1 MSLPKRLFVTFT
13 KPMAIFLFGVSILCG
28 AIQDWVAFVVVL
40 GLTILNGLVAV
51 FEEIKRSEG

>member
-1 MSLPKRLFVTFT
+1 
-13 KPMAIFLFGVSILCG
+13 MAIFLFGVSILCG